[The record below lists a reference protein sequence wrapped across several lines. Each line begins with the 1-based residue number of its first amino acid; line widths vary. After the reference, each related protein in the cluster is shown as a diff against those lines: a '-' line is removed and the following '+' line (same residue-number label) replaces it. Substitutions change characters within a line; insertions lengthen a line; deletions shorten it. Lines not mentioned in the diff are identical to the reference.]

1 MDQVISIGSIITLE
15 SLNTALTVLYVL
27 LGVLVVGSIALT
39 LALGKRKR
47 NKNSRKF
54 LLGMCYVVTVVV
66 LVCTVLCVKKSDD
79 IRDQLQVP
87 PSTSHVTP
95 TEDEVTNP
103 TEEPTEEP
111 TTEPTVAP
119 LPTFTASFIDQSNPS
134 NWKVNWSIY
143 QEKTKLDSFL
153 REETISFGAGSDYAE
168 VEGVLTFRGNNY
180 RDGASYGITNVQN
193 FTLTKLW
200 NNRVGSLRGS
210 HSNWTG
216 CGWTG
221 QPLVVRWPAETKA
234 IMNMYPE
241 KQAKADLVEVI
252 YATLDGYVYF
262 YDLED
267 GTRTRPAINV
277 GMNFKGAGSIDP
289 RGYPLMYVGSGDNRD
304 GQRARMYIISL
315 IDGKILYEQSGK
327 DSATSRAWY
336 AFDSAPLVDA
346 KTDTLIWPGENG
358 VLYTIKLNTVYDKA
372 AGTISVNPE
381 NVAKTVY
388 KASTGT
394 KVGYEASG
402 IVVDGYFYCADNS
415 GLFVCVDLN
424 TMELKWA
431 QDVQDDINATPVF
444 EWGNDGVGYIYCGTS
459 MEYAKGNVFI
469 YKMRADNGEIV
480 WERKFTNITYNELV
494 SGGVM
499 SSPIIGK
506 KGTDLENLLIFP
518 IARTP
523 STGSGTIFALDK
535 ETGETVWSETNKN
548 YHWSSPVA
556 VYTEDNK
563 GYILLGDSAGKITM
577 YDSTGKSLTSIGLG
591 SNIEASPAVFEN
603 RLVVGTRGAGIF
615 GIEIG

>member
-1 MDQVISIGSIITLE
+1 MDHFTNICATITTGSM
-15 SLNTALTVLYVL
+15 NTALTMLYII
-27 LGVLVVGSIALT
+27 LGVLVFGSIILT
-39 LALGKRKR
+39 LLFKKSKFIPGSK
-47 NKNSRKF
+47 KF
-54 LLGMCYVVTVVV
+54 LLGVCYIVTLAV
-66 LVCTVLCVKKSDD
+66 LVCTVLCVKRSDD
-79 IRDQLQVP
+79 IRAQLSAG
-87 PSTSHVTP
+87 PSTLPVTP
-95 TEDEVTNP
+95 TDSTDMTP
-103 TEEPTEEP
+103 TVEPTI
-111 TTEPTVAP
+111 EPTVEPTIAP
-119 LPTFTASFIDQSNPS
+119 PPTFTAAFSEESDPA
-134 NWKVNWSIY
+134 NWKVQWKIF
-143 QEKTKLDSFL
+143 QDKTQVDSFT
-153 REETISFGAGSDYAE
+153 RDNTISIGYGADYAA

-180 RDGASYGITNVQN
+180 RDGASYGIANIQN
-193 FTLTKLW
+193 FTLSKLW
-200 NNRVGSLRGS
+200 NNRVGALRGS

-234 IMNMYPE
+234 IMDMYPE

-267 GTRTRPAINV
+267 GKRTRDPVNV
-277 GMNFKGAGSIDP
+277 GMNFKGAGSLDP

-304 GQRARMYIISL
+304 GKRARMYIISL

-327 DSATSRAWY
+327 DSSTSRAWY
-336 AFDSAPLVDA
+336 AFDSAPLVDGE
-346 KTDTLIWPGENG
+346 TDTLIWPGENG
-358 VLYTIKLNTVYDKA
+358 VLYTIKLNTVYDQA
-372 AGTISVNPE
+372 AGTISVAPE
-381 NVAKTVY
+381 NIAKTVY
-388 KASTGT
+388 KSNAGS

-415 GLFVCVDLN
+415 GLFICVDLN
-424 TMELKWA
+424 TMALKWA
-431 QDVQDDINATPVF
+431 QDVKDDINATPVF
-444 EWGNDGVGYIYCGTS
+444 EWGDDGIGYIYCGTS

-469 YKMRADNGEIV
+469 YKMRADTGEIV
-480 WERKFTNITYNELV
+480 WERKFTDITYNELV

-499 SSPIIGK
+499 STPVIGK
-506 KGTDLENLLIFP
+506 KGTDLENLIIFP

-535 ETGETVWSETNKN
+535 DTGETVWSETNKN

-556 VYTEDNK
+556 VYTAENK

-577 YDSTGKSLTSIGLG
+577 YDCTGKSLASIGLG

>member
-1 MDQVISIGSIITLE
+1 MDRFSNIFATITTGSM
-15 SLNTALTVLYVL
+15 NTALTMLYII
-27 LGVLVVGSIALT
+27 LGVLALGSIALT
-39 LALGKRKR
+39 LAFRSKKRLS
-47 NKNSRKF
+47 NSRRF
-54 LLGMCYVVTVVV
+54 LLGVCYAVTLAV
-66 LVCTVLCVKKSDD
+66 LVCTILCVKKSDD
-79 IRDQLQVP
+79 IRDQLTSP
-87 PSTSHVTP
+87 PSTSVVTP
-95 TEDEVTNP
+95 TDSTHTEP
-103 TEEPTEEP
+103 TQLPTEEP
-111 TTEPTVAP
+111 TTAPTEVP
-119 LPTFTASFIDQSNPS
+119 LPTFTASYTDKSNPA
-134 NWKVNWSIY
+134 NWKVDWKIY
-143 QEKTKLDSFL
+143 QEKTKLDSFV
-153 REETISFGAGSDYAE
+153 RDGVISMGAGADYAA

-180 RDGASYGITNVQN
+180 RDGASYGTANIQN
-193 FTLTKLW
+193 FTLNKLW

-241 KQAKADLVEVI
+241 KQAKADLVEVV

-267 GTRTRPAINV
+267 GKRTRDPINV
-277 GMNFKGAGSIDP
+277 GMNFKGAGSLDP

-304 GQRARMYIISL
+304 GKRARMYIISL

-358 VLYTIKLNTVYDKA
+358 VLYTIKLNTAYDQT
-372 AGTISVNPE
+372 AGTISVSPE

-388 KASTGT
+388 KSKVGT
-394 KVGYEASG
+394 KLGYEASG

-431 QDVQDDINATPVF
+431 QDVQDDINATPIF
-444 EWGNDGVGYIYCGTS
+444 EWGDDGVGYIYCGTS
-459 MEYAKGNVFI
+459 MEYAKGNVFF
-469 YKMRADNGEIV
+469 YKLRADNGEIV

-499 SSPIIGK
+499 STPLIGK
-506 KGTDLENLLIFP
+506 KGTDLEDLIIIP

-523 STGSGTIFALDK
+523 STGSGTIYALSK
-535 ETGETVWSETNKN
+535 NTGETVWSETNKN

-556 VYTEDNK
+556 VYTKENK

-577 YDSTGKSLTSIGLG
+577 YDSNGKSLASIGLG

-603 RLVVGTRGAGIF
+603 RLVVGTRGQGIF
-615 GIEIG
+615 GVEIG